1 MGDLRI
7 WFSLIAVIAVGS
19 FVPSAEAGGLAVPG
33 EVYPTATV
41 ENPAGSLPGGDSGY
55 NNEPTG
61 NEVSQDGRYVVFT
74 SKANSL
80 APGTNPDSVNVY
92 RKDRQTGAVELAS
105 RATGTNGL
113 GGRGNSYEPH
123 ISDDGNIVGFISR
136 ADIDPADTDGGESD
150 IYIRDIAAGTTKLM
164 TGGIPSDF
172 YQFDL
177 SGDGQYIAF
186 VTAAVLV
193 GTDTNSNPDVFRRKI
208 SDGSTALASR
218 IIASETAVNGTSLYP
233 AISNDG
239 RWVAFTSTAPNVIA
253 GFVDA
258 NTGSSDIF
266 VRDMNGGAG
275 SNRLISCKFN
285 SAVTGGNAGS
295 QEPDIAGT
303 PGVVGEVKVAYSSYA
318 TDTVTLGVD
327 TSTDSSVFLKT
338 LTGISSTLLSIS
350 SLGANANSRAHTP
363 SISDDASRVAF
374 SSDATNLT
382 PGAEYYGSYVRNITA
397 GTTTLVSNSTQYA
410 VFGVLSGNGNY
421 VVWDEQGGFTP
432 DSDPDSFG
440 IFGRSFP
447 GGAAEFISRPA
458 GNQPFL
464 KTAASVYSP
473 SSRAHVLSADG
484 RYFVFEGGSH
494 RLYSGSEF
502 GQIYRRD
509 LLTGTT
515 ELLSRRT
522 GADGAFSDGSS
533 SSPSVSADGN
543 RVAFISYKPL
553 SDDDTNTYGDIYV
566 RDIANQTTTL
576 VSRADG
582 ATGAVSTDGAGTPVI
597 SADGNRVVFG
607 SSSSNL
613 GLGAGLSQIY
623 VRDLN
628 TNATLPVSRADGPAG
643 AAGNSNSLEPGISG
657 DGNLVVFASG
667 ATNLNPD
674 DLLVDRDIYVRNL
687 AAGTTTLVSRAPGL
701 TGAKLA
707 EYEYGQTISSDGS
720 TVAFETPEN
729 VAVPGSTPWPV
740 GPRQVVLRKLATGEN
755 TLASDVGGVP
765 SETSVADTTMNRDAS
780 VVAFRTD
787 APNLLPAIGNG
798 DNDYVAVKRMND
810 GQLSGPPLFGDPL
823 IDTQTGSRSPS
834 LSDNGQ
840 CLAFRASGYN
850 DISGNASD
858 YNTSYLQVLS
868 GTCFNPLAVV
878 PALSRLSL
886 KPKKFAVAKKPT
898 AIAAAVAKK
907 KGKKKSPKGTK
918 IRFTLNRDADVSFTI
933 EKRTVGRK
941 VKGKCVKAKKVKRVP
956 KKKRCVRWVPAGR
969 LTRAAQPAGART
981 LFFSGRIGDKKLK
994 PGRYR
999 VALQA
1004 TATTGTSPLSKR
1016 LPFIVL
1022 RT

>member
-7 WFSLIAVIAVGS
+7 WFSLIAVIAVWS
-19 FVPSAEAGGLAVPG
+19 LAPSAQAGGLAIPG
-33 EVYPTATV
+33 EVYATATLD
-41 ENPAGSLPGGDSGY
+41 NPAGSLPGGDSGY
-55 NNEPTG
+55 GTEPTS

-74 SKANSL
+74 SKANSM
-80 APGTNPDSVNVY
+80 APGTNPNSVNVY

-105 RATGTNGL
+105 RATGVNGD
-113 GGRGNSYEPH
+113 GGKGNSYEPR

-136 ADIDPADTDGGESD
+136 ADIDPTDTDGGESD

-186 VTAAVLV
+186 VTSAVLV

-218 IIASETAVNGTSLYP
+218 IIASETAVNGSSLYP
-233 AISNDG
+233 ALSNDG
-239 RWVAFTSTAPNVIA
+239 RWVAFTSTAPDVIA
-253 GFVDA
+253 GFVDS
-258 NTGSSDIF
+258 NTGSSDVF

-275 SNRLISCKFN
+275 SNRLVSCKFN

-295 QEPDIAGT
+295 AEPDIAGT
-303 PGVVGEVKVAYSSYA
+303 PGIIGEVKVAYSSNA
-318 TDTVTLGVD
+318 TDTVAPGLD
-327 TSTDSSVFLKT
+327 LSNNSSVFLKNF
-338 LTGISSTLLSIS
+338 TGISSTLLSIT

-363 SISDDASRVAF
+363 SISDDATRIAF
-374 SSDATNLT
+374 SSDATNLS
-382 PGAEYYGSYVRNITA
+382 PGAEYYGSYLRNTTA

-410 VFGVLSGNGNY
+410 VYGVLSGNGNY

-440 IFGRSFP
+440 VFGRSVP
-447 GGAAEFISRPA
+447 DGSAEFISRPP

-464 KTAASVYSP
+464 KTAASVSTP

-494 RLYSGSEF
+494 RLPGGADTEF

-509 LLTGTT
+509 LLTGAV

-522 GADGAFSDGSS
+522 GANGALSTGSA
-533 SSPSVSADGN
+533 SSPSISADGN
-543 RVAFISYKPL
+543 RVAFISYAPL
-553 SDDDTNTYGDIYV
+553 SDDDTNTYGDVYV
-566 RDIANQTTTL
+566 RDIGAQTTTL
-576 VSRADG
+576 ASRGDG
-582 ATGAVSTDGAGTPVI
+582 PTGAVSTDGAGSPVL
-597 SADGNRVVFG
+597 SADGSRVVFG

-613 GLGAGLSQIY
+613 GLGAGFSQIY

-628 TNATLPVSRADGPAG
+628 TNATVPVSRADGAAG
-643 AAGNSNSLEPGISG
+643 AAGSSNSLEPGISG
-657 DGNLVVFASG
+657 DGNLVVFAS
-667 ATNLNPD
+667 AAVNLNPD
-674 DLLVDRDIYVRNL
+674 DVLVDRDIFVRNL
-687 AAGTTTLVSRAPGL
+687 ANNTTILVSRAPGL
-701 TGAKLA
+701 TGTKLA
-707 EYEYGQTISSDGS
+707 EYEYSQTISSDGS
-720 TVAFETPEN
+720 TVAFETSEN
-729 VAVPGSTPWPV
+729 IAVPGGTPWPV
-740 GPRQVVLRKLATGEN
+740 GPRQIVLRKLATGEN
-755 TLASDVGGVP
+755 TLASEVGGVP
-765 SETSVADTTMNRDAS
+765 SETAVTDVTMNRDAS
-780 VVAFRTD
+780 VVAFRAD
-787 APNLLPAIGNG
+787 SKNLLPAVGNG

-840 CLAFRASGYN
+840 CLAFRATGYN
-850 DISGNASD
+850 EISGNASD
-858 YNTSYLQVLS
+858 YNTSYMQVLS
-868 GTCFNPLAVV
+868 GTCFNPRAVV
-878 PALSRLSL
+878 PALSKLSL

-898 AIAAAVAKK
+898 AKVAAKK

-918 IRFTLNRDADVSFTI
+918 IRFTLNRDADVAFTI

-941 VKGKCVKAKKVKRVP
+941 VKGKCVKAKKGRKVP
-956 KKKRCVRWVPAGR
+956 KKKRCARWVPAGK
-969 LTRAAQPAGART
+969 LTRASQPAGART
-981 LFFSGRIGDKKLK
+981 LYFSGRIGKKKLR
-994 PGRYR
+994 PGGYR

-1004 TATTGTSPLSKR
+1004 TATSGTSPVSKP
-1016 LPFIVL
+1016 LPFTVL
-1022 RT
+1022 RK